1 MISFAGDISSTL
13 RIDKLQVLNIILHTT
28 TFWASVMGIVTVIL
42 FLSTGLL
49 WPAAAVAS
57 SLLTTCVQGYLDKL
71 SQEQRL
77 AKEFRE
83 GQTTNL
89 AHSNNVEAPQ
99 SCECDHASPT
109 TALLHAEDLEVS
121 NTSNTVAPLAVES
134 VMQSCTGAQ
143 FSNRNHCSESVSEPL
158 TGTSSDL
165 VSISLTRSEHEDWG
179 FAWQVSAYGA
189 KRFLLVNI
197 RTSSPMDLSN
207 VSRQR
212 QRQPAIVVGDELVCV
227 GNDSDFQAM
236 QKALA
241 CDMSLELT
249 FLKAH
254 AVPPVLITSRA
265 HRQGKRLSNRVAFK
279 LPLFEKSPET
289 GKNAQELHQRG
300 SCASGSHMAAIS
312 QELLADSCL
321 DMVQTTKNTF
331 VEFRLRKNS
340 NADQFAK
347 SDPTPMLRARQLIF
361 GNDDRTGVEEAPQ
374 TDGCCDSANHE
385 ENARLGKSI
394 FRSDINDLD
403 DLVEEGSILR
413 DDVAACQSSSF
424 DDFVEKQLEVGQ
436 HQETLLTIPHYDTM
450 DLREFTK
457 EGIHFHGVA
466 NAADQS
472 PSPKLHCMDS
482 AKEAS
487 TPRFDTV
494 NFASISEPSNGCLKT
509 SINLSA
515 LLIEQS
521 RVEPALCEPALGEIP
536 TTGPSSYN
544 ETLGFAY
551 RQSLPDLISSD
562 SHLGVI
568 HSIPQSSVWEFS
580 CFPDTV
586 SSNIHASHFLS
597 TPFVAPAPTNIFP
610 LTGQQQSVTAFT
622 ASSQNEFCLHS
633 GSALRNETS
642 TVTSKNLSFAE
653 CFSVQFA
660 DRWSS
665 TDPYIPR
672 RTARKGRISGN
683 TQDNGQSSS
692 KFEKRD
698 FCPQV
703 GEDWYCPMC
712 FDLQFRANLKC
723 RMCGL
728 PREEGV
734 TELRDLDANKFL
746 QGHRV
751 TAHVAERFQN
761 LAPGLQQTVM
771 SGGSL
776 HGARDPTA
784 VLSNRIRRAE
794 SLVLASASPLRG
806 SSPLK
811 LGFDRKQTPS
821 VRQFPAGA

>member
-1 MISFAGDISSTL
+1 MISFARDISSIL
-13 RIDKLQVLNIILHTT
+13 RMDKLQSLSIILHTT
-28 TFWASVMGIVTVIL
+28 TFWASVMAIVTVML

-57 SLLTTCVQGYLDKL
+57 SLLTTCVQGYLHKL

-83 GQTTNL
+83 GQATNI
-89 AHSNNVEAPQ
+89 AHANNVKALQ
-99 SCECDHASPT
+99 SCECEHASST

-121 NTSNTVAPLAVES
+121 NTSAPLVVE
-134 VMQSCTGAQ
+134 GAQ
-143 FSNRNHCSESVSEPL
+143 FSDARNQGSESVFEPL
-158 TGTSSDL
+158 TGASSDR

-179 FAWQVSAYGA
+179 FAWQVGAYGA
-189 KRFLLVNI
+189 KRFVLVNI

-207 VSRQR
+207 VSRQG
-212 QRQPAIVVGDELVCV
+212 QGQPAVALGDELVCV
-227 GNDSDFQAM
+227 GSDSEFHAM

-241 CDMSLELT
+241 CEMSLELT

-279 LPLFEKSPET
+279 LPLFEKLPET
-289 GKNAQELHQRG
+289 GKSAQELHQRG
-300 SCASGSHMAAIS
+300 SCAGGADMASAAAIS

-331 VEFRLRKNS
+331 VEFRLRMNN

-347 SDPTPMLRARQLIF
+347 SDPTPMLHARPLIF
-361 GNDDRTGVEEAPQ
+361 DNDDRTGVEEASQ
-374 TDGCCDSANHE
+374 IDGCCASANNE
-385 ENARLGKSI
+385 ENARLGKKI
-394 FRSDINDLD
+394 LRSDINDLD

-413 DDVAACQSSSF
+413 DDVAACESSSF
-424 DDFVEKQLEVGQ
+424 DDLVKKQLEVCQ

-466 NAADQS
+466 NATDQS
-472 PSPKLHCMDS
+472 PSPKLPCMNS

-487 TPRFDTV
+487 TPRFDSV
-494 NFASISEPSNGCLKT
+494 NFASILAPSNGCLKT

-521 RVEPALCEPALGEIP
+521 RVEPALCEPALVEIP

-544 ETLGFAY
+544 ETLAFAY
-551 RQSLPDLISSD
+551 RHSLPDLISSD
-562 SHLGVI
+562 SHFGVS
-568 HSIPQSSVWEFS
+568 HSIPQTSLSEFS
-580 CFPDTV
+580 CFLDIG
-586 SSNIHASHFLS
+586 SSSIHTSHFLS
-597 TPFVAPAPTNIFP
+597 TPFVAPAPTNIFS
-610 LTGQQQSVTAFT
+610 LTGQQQSVTTFT
-622 ASSQNEFCLHS
+622 SSSQNDLSLHN

-642 TVTSKNLSFAE
+642 TVTSKKLSFAE
-653 CFSVQFA
+653 CFSVPFA
-660 DRWSS
+660 DRWPS

-672 RTARKGRISGN
+672 HTARKSRISGN
-683 TQDNGQSSS
+683 TQDNGHSSS

-698 FCPQV
+698 FRPQV

-751 TAHVAERFQN
+751 TAHVAERFRN
-761 LAPGLQQTVM
+761 LAPSLQQTVM

-821 VRQFPAGA
+821 VRQSPAGA